1 MLNIAMISKLP
12 EDELAHVCEGMSDE
26 DIQSLVAEIEDHKEE
41 QNQIVQ
47 SLGQAIAG
55 KRSDAIAYRKS
66 TGIEDQWKL
75 DEEYYEGIIDS
86 ETNNNW
92 SSKPVGMADISG
104 DEQGS
109 TIFLNITR
117 PYCDSA
123 GASMADMLLPTDD
136 NAWDMKDTPLPELV
150 SIAAGVLPPY
160 LEEQA
165 AVSEDPDAFRESV
178 TNDAKAMAEQSK
190 EQVKKAQLRIED
202 WQVEG
207 QYHAQVR
214 KVIED
219 AARVGSGVIKG
230 PVPEKKRSV
239 AYIDGQ
245 LVISEKIIPVSRR
258 ISYWNLFAAKGCGE
272 NIHDG
277 SYVFERDDISTKRLR
292 DLMGTPGYLDDQ
304 IMLALSEGPT
314 EARAG
319 VCSPGDMARDTSGL
333 FEIWYYYGEVEPEDL
348 SAVSY
353 AADHGPDELDEGPV
367 YAQITIVNN
376 RVIKGVLNPLE
387 TGDFP
392 YDVMFW
398 QQRKSMPHGIGVS
411 SQIRAPQRML
421 LGASRNLMNNA
432 GLAGGPMWAFNEEIL
447 EPIDGVAGVAPRK
460 GFRLA
465 PGATENDLN
474 KGFTFFSID
483 MMAPQLQGIISL
495 ALKMAEDVTGLPTIM
510 QGQMGSRGGD
520 TLGQTQILNNN
531 ANIVRRRIARMFDD
545 LVTVPHITRYYTY
558 LLQHG
563 EDDSEKGDFSVNARG
578 SSALVERSIEKDK
591 LNEFMGMS
599 SNPVFGLD
607 PKKVAKEL
615 LRSQKLDPAKF
626 EYDDEEWQNVVA
638 NMGQQP
644 ADPRIQVAQIR
655 EEGQT
660 GRLMS
665 ELESKQALQQQDNEF
680 KASIQQAEDEITL
693 AVEEM
698 RHLGKKDVNADTLKV
713 RINEVMQK
721 LMVQRELSVQSLQS
735 ASRPIVEPA
744 GRAPDGQSYQY

>member
-1 MLNIAMISKLP
+1 MLEIGSIAKLP
-12 EDELAHVCEGMSDE
+12 GEDLAHLCEDLEDEDV
-26 DIQSLVAEIEDHKEE
+26 QSLIEQIEAHKAEQD
-41 QNQIVQ
+41 QIVQ

-55 KRSDAIAYRKS
+55 KRAEAISYRKS
-66 TGIEDQWKL
+66 TGIEEQWKL
-75 DEEYYEGIIDS
+75 DEEYYEGVIESDS
-86 ETNNNW
+86 SNNW
-92 SSKPVGMADISG
+92 TSKPVGMADISS
-104 DEQGS
+104 EESGS

-150 SIAAGVLPPY
+150 SIAKGVLPPH

-165 AVSEDPDAFRESV
+165 AASQNPDEFRAAIM
-178 TNDAKAMAEQSK
+178 NDANAMADESK
-190 EQVKKAQLRIED
+190 AQVRKAQLRIED

-207 QYHAQVR
+207 QYHAHVR
-214 KVIED
+214 KIIED
-219 AARVGSGVIKG
+219 SARVGSGVIKG

-239 AYIDGQ
+239 AYIDGE

-258 ISYWNLFAAKGCGE
+258 ISYWNLFPAKGCGE

-277 SYVFERDDISTKRLR
+277 SYIFERDDISTKRLR
-292 DLMGTPGYLDDQ
+292 ELMGTPGYLDDQ

-314 EARAG
+314 EARE
-319 VCSPGDMARDTSGL
+319 VSCNPNDMKRDRAGL
-333 FEIWYYYGEVEPEDL
+333 FEIWYFYGEVEREEL
-348 SAVSY
+348 GAVLD
-353 AADHGPDELDEGPV
+353 AADRDGNELEDGPI

-392 YDVMFW
+392 YDIMFW
-398 QQRKSMPHGIGVS
+398 QQRKNMPYGLGVS

-421 LGASRNLMNNA
+421 LGASRNLMDNA

-465 PGATENDLN
+465 PGATENDLS
-474 KGFTFFSID
+474 KGFTYFTID

-563 EDDSEKGDFSVNARG
+563 EDDDEKGDFSVNARG

-615 LRSQKLDPAKF
+615 LRSQKLDPTKF
-626 EYDDEEWQNVVA
+626 EYDDEEWRQVVA
-638 NMGQQP
+638 NMGQAP
-644 ADPRIQVAQIR
+644 ADPRVEVAQIR
-655 EEGQT
+655 EQGQT
-660 GRLMS
+660 DRLAA
-665 ELESKQALQQQDNEF
+665 EQQSKQALQQQEYEF
-680 KASIQQAEDEITL
+680 KAGIQKAEDEITL

-721 LMVQRELSVQSLQS
+721 LMVQRELSVQSMQS
-735 ASRPIVEPA
+735 ASRPAVEPV
-744 GRAPDGQSYQY
+744 GRAPNGQAYQY